1 MCPNTEFF
9 LVHIFPHSD
18 RIRRDTS
25 YLCIFSPNAG
35 KYGPEKTPYLD
46 TFHAV
51 YIQHFADDANIIY
64 RNKSLR
70 NINQRVNSIYIV
82 EWLRANRIALN
93 TDKSKI
99 VLFRTPRKPLTKKNE
114 F

>member
-1 MCPNTEFF
+1 MFKYGVFSGPYFSAFGPNTERYFVP
-9 LVHIFPHSD
+9 LHI
-18 RIRRDTS
+18 
-25 YLCIFSPNAG
+25 PNAG